1 MTLRVI
7 GAGLPRTGT
16 NSLMIALEF
25 LLNGTCL
32 HMRKLPGHPFDL
44 GDGWRTA
51 LSDGSPVW
59 SQMLDGYVAAV
70 DWPASLFWREMMAAY
85 PNALVLLSVRET
97 PEIWWQSMEATILPV
112 ARKALAPDWG
122 EGRDLL
128 TLFERFTGTLLW
140 DDPARLMAAY
150 EWHNEG
156 VRTTVPARR
165 LLEWQATDGWEPI
178 CRALELPIP
187 SSPFPWTNRRSEWG

>member
-59 SQMLDGYVAAV
+59 SQMLDGAVAAV
-70 DWPASLFWREMMAAY
+70 DWPASMFWREMMAAY

-150 EWHNEG
+150 EWHNEA
-156 VRTTVPARR
+156 VRTIVPARR